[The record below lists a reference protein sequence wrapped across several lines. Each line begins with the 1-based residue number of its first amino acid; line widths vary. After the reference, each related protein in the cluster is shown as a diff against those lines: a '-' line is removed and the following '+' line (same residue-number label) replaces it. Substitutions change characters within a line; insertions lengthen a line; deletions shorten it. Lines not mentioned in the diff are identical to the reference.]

1 MPLLSCTIFHTQC
14 SFPTNPATV
23 SLLDGYRE
31 YAFTFAHE
39 MREEM
44 TKLLAQGFKVW
55 WPSVISYTPFHTLFA
70 QRTLGIYN
78 SCRSVRPTP
87 MNIG

>member
-55 WPSVISYTPFHTLFA
+55 WPFGISYTPLSIHSSHNELCTKIFLHLA
-70 QRTLGIYN
+70 DLCGQQY
-78 SCRSVRPTP
+78 
-87 MNIG
+87 